1 MAINSQESEG
11 REALGEEWV
20 WESVSG
26 GSCPGQGLTGTQ
38 RGQDITGQACVSPPS
53 GSGLVEEESLT
64 VTGLCYLVSLFPA
77 TICCVPTCSAPWVT
91 LRAQSVI
98 AVLGALL

>member
-1 MAINSQESEG
+1 MDINSQESEG

-20 WESVSG
+20 WES
-26 GSCPGQGLTGTQ
+26 QGLTGTQ

-64 VTGLCYLVSLFPA
+64 VTGL
-77 TICCVPTCSAPWVT
+77 
-91 LRAQSVI
+91 SVI
-98 AVLGALL
+98 WYHYSQLPLVAC